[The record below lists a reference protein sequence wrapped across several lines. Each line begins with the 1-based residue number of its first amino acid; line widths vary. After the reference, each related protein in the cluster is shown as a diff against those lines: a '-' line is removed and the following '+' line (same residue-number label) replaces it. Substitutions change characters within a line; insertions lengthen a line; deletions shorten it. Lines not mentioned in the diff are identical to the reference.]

1 MKNIK
6 DFLGQLPHNS
16 TKNVV
21 LGENK
26 VIFVT
31 GGPGSG
37 KDIIIREVLSHIDI
51 TEVNHLQAF
60 NYLIDKKRLCEKTN
74 DFRRET
80 IRNHYPLII
89 NAPADDADKI
99 AYIKEELESMG
110 YNCLMVFVNTSDGVS
125 KERNEKLSRMMYESV
140 RHSRWSTS
148 QQNKKQFRNIFENF
162 LQIDNNE
169 TIDQIEEDIE
179 RIYKKINRFL
189 VTESSKPKLVDLNP
203 KMKADGPDDITPD
216 NRANEPQTDD
226 IKYDAG
232 KRRKSYIFK
241 TYSED
246 SDVKMVV
253 KPQPK
258 ETNFSKDKESSKKK
272 KMVDSPTVNQRM
284 RNVDGI
290 GQEFD
295 TRQQGTVYPM
305 SGLGNVTYR
314 EQREFKS
321 FRTKLKEAIDDPGA
335 VDMGVGGVLNG
346 ATNKEP
352 MQSYKDQEKNIGIK
366 ITKKGKKNVQQ

>member
-1 MKNIK
+1 MKSIK
-6 DFLGQLPHNS
+6 DFLGQLSHNRN
-16 TKNVV
+16 TKSVV
-21 LGENK
+21 FGENK

-37 KDIIIREVLSHIDI
+37 KDVIIREVLSHSDI

-60 NYLIDKKRLCEKTN
+60 NYLTDKKKLNEKSH

-99 AYIKEELESMG
+99 AYIKEELETLG
-110 YNCLMVFVNTSDGVS
+110 YNSLMVFVNTSDEVS
-125 KERNEKLSRMMYESV
+125 KERNEKLARMMYESV
-140 RHSRWSTS
+140 RHSRWSAS
-148 QQNKKQFRNIFENF
+148 QQNKKQFKNIFENF

-169 TIDQIEEDIE
+169 TMDQIEEDIE
-179 RIYKKINRFL
+179 IIYKKINKFL
-189 VTESSKPKLVDLNP
+189 VSESSKPKVVDLDP
-203 KMKADGPDDITPD
+203 KLKADGPDDITPD
-216 NRANEPQTDD
+216 NRGDEPQTDD

-253 KPQPK
+253 KPEPK
-258 ETNFSKDKESSKKK
+258 GTNFSKDKESAKKK

-321 FRTKLKEAIDDPGA
+321 FRSKLKEAIDDPGA

-352 MQSYKDQEKNIGIK
+352 MQSYKDQDKKIGIK
-366 ITKKGKKNVQQ
+366 ITKKGKKNV